1 MQQYITMGSVL
12 SELFSTYGIDILKDG
27 NRLCSVFGDIAPSL
41 EKERK
46 ILRRAKDEGIFC
58 LLLNAYQADTS
69 KRASIISK
77 IEYTLKSEAGFSDE
91 WYQILLTGFSEAFS
105 WILPAINPAIVAPVA
120 TVPTAPVTRKKYFTK
135 NIARNTFSTSPKQIV
150 LPEKYNAVGEHAFD
164 YIGLSVHV
172 DSVTIPNG
180 YIEIQ
185 RYAFH
190 PLKIDHYISIPDS
203 VVEIADNAFT
213 LEKYAYVLCS
223 PNSYAYQYCSKHY
236 LSNSVDG
243 IPVRPGQNRLSN
255 DYPVDIQLVKGP
267 KGNAL
272 RTLVIPKGT
281 TSVEK
286 GTFRNRD
293 DIECTLADNNL
304 MFIKKGAFSGCKS
317 LQYVVLGSGTQSIAS
332 EAFSHCTELKAVYI
346 DFPGDYGKEFAE
358 LMDKESPKLNI
369 SESAFDHCQ
378 SLGYIVSNEYSSEL
392 DEFCRSAQ
400 IEYIYDDLTLQKSNR
415 SHFSKDIQYMASWL
429 AGLHARWILG
439 ENVHEE

>member
-27 NRLCSVFGDIAPSL
+27 NRLCAVFGDVAPSL

-46 ILRRAKDEGIFC
+46 ILRRAKDEDIFC

-91 WYQILLTGFSEAFS
+91 WYQILLTGFSEAFC
-105 WILPAINPAIVAPVA
+105 WTLPAIKTATVVPAT
-120 TVPTAPVTRKKYFTK
+120 TVPTAPAAKKKYFTK

-150 LPEKYNAVGEHAFD
+150 LPEKYNVVGEHAFD

-190 PLKIDHYISIPDS
+190 PLKVDHFISIPDS

-243 IPVRPGQNRLSN
+243 IPEKPEYIRMTKDDASN
-255 DYPVDIQLVKGP
+255 IDSSASTDEFLAAG
-267 KGNAL
+267 L
-272 RTLVIPKGT
+272 RDLIIPKGT

-286 GTFRNRD
+286 GAFRNRTD
-293 DIECTLADNNL
+293 FDILLSDNNL
-304 MFIKKGAFSGCKS
+304 KYIKKGAFAGCKS
-317 LQYVVLGSGTQSIAS
+317 LRCAALGRGIQGIASDAFLDCSSLEMLFVDASDFHNSIRSTLGEDEWSLSISDEAFRGCTKFKYVVSNDYCKQLEDFCRASRLTYVYDELGGKAS
-332 EAFSHCTELKAVYI
+332 ENAL
-346 DFPGDYGKEFAE
+346 P
-358 LMDKESPKLNI
+358 
-369 SESAFDHCQ
+369 
-378 SLGYIVSNEYSSEL
+378 
-392 DEFCRSAQ
+392 
-400 IEYIYDDLTLQKSNR
+400 DDLHRIMLYACIRRNR
-415 SHFSKDIQYMASWL
+415 LS
-429 AGLHARWILG
+429 G
-439 ENVHEE
+439 